1 MPTTLSL
8 LRKVDTRLSALD
20 RPADGLQIIEVKAT
34 VQNGCIVELKKHSFV
49 SHWFSD
55 AAQMTACLVHMK
67 RLMNPGR
74 IERHLFD
81 FAQSIFDQATPS
93 DSAVV
98 WLYYMNLTKLFT
110 DIQDLKSVEFLKLL
124 FSGIRPLGSPD
135 TVKPLESPD
144 AVDPPLVVYDRF
156 EVIIMPVKDTKIGYD
171 AMIYIGLKGRSKGPE
186 YIVSP
191 ISGAR
196 APMLLWYTRYDPDT
210 PRYILSPA
218 WRKEGHFLKWIE
230 PASADFAQVEKSK
243 DGFENTLALFKPDTP
258 YDVIGEAFF
267 IQYQLCPYTTDEYD
281 LDFRNEE
288 GVHRVFGFR
297 TNPLEFAMDP
307 PNFVL
312 ALTAVGVRPWKY
324 VPSAT
329 GVAMECSVDMN
340 YLLVDDDPDSA
351 HNSIQEHA
359 DIIFDSSLKVCYKG
373 ALVTDGGFM
382 IIRSTKTEKAH
393 SEADSEPGESF

>member
-1 MPTTLSL
+1 
-8 LRKVDTRLSALD
+8 
-20 RPADGLQIIEVKAT
+20 
-34 VQNGCIVELKKHSFV
+34 
-49 SHWFSD
+49 
-55 AAQMTACLVHMK
+55 MK
-67 RLMNPGR
+67 RLMKPDPTESR
-74 IERHLFD
+74 LFD
-81 FAQSIFDQATPS
+81 FAQSIFGLATPS
-93 DSAVV
+93 TFALV
-98 WLYYMNLTKLFT
+98 WLYYMNLTELFT
-110 DIQDLKSVEFLKLL
+110 NIQDLKSVEFLKLL
-124 FSGIRPLGSPD
+124 FSGIRPLESPD
-135 TVKPLESPD
+135 TVLPLGS

-156 EVIIMPVKDTKIGYD
+156 EVIIMPVNDTAIGYD

-230 PASADFAQVEKSK
+230 PASAYFAKVEKSK

-267 IQYQLCPYTTDEYD
+267 IQYQLCPYTTDEYT

-288 GVHRVFGFR
+288 GVHTVFTFR
-297 TNPLEFAMDP
+297 TNPLEHARDP
-307 PNFVL
+307 PSFVL
-312 ALTAVGVRPWKY
+312 ALTAVGILHWNY

-329 GVAMECSVDMN
+329 ETDMECSVDLN
-340 YLLVDDDPDSA
+340 YIEVEFAPESEQNMLQNRTA
-351 HNSIQEHA
+351 TE
-359 DIIFDSSLKVCYKG
+359 FDSSLKVCYKG
-373 ALVTDGGFM
+373 VRMPDGGFI

-393 SEADSEPGESF
+393 SEADSEPGVWTFDD